1 MPVAMRPEVTDYV
14 AWGNLVKSWAKGDKP
29 LPTTLANFISQ
40 CDNADVGMLM
50 PAYINDLFVL
60 QKPKTVFVLRLPP
73 KDLVQ
78 ESENA
83 LNAGGLY
90 PIPQFYND
98 RYGSVLNVPQAE
110 MLNFHAQRTGD
121 YVIRLCL

>member
-1 MPVAMRPEVTDYV
+1 MRPEVTDYV

-50 PAYINDLFVL
+50 PNYINDLFVL

-110 MLNFHAQRTGD
+110 MLNFHPQRTGD